1 MLAVKQGSLRAAGS
15 SSVAVDKPTRAKLK
29 ELAGDMPVAHYLR
42 GIAFGYIKP
51 PEGSAQEVLPGQER
65 FVSPATIHAVAAGIQ
80 ELRAI
85 TATRE
90 DYNAL
95 ELLICDIAR
104 AVGIKRINTGLRAK
118 AKTLARSMAGTDGSQ
133 AELNLIK

>member
-1 MLAVKQGSLRAAGS
+1 MPKYGAGTLRAAGVTA
-15 SSVAVDKPTRAKLK
+15 VAVDKPTRAKLK
-29 ELAGDMPVAHYLR
+29 ALAGDMPLSHWLR
-42 GIAFGYIKP
+42 GIAFGTIKP
-51 PEGSAQEVLPGQER
+51 PQGDAQEPFPGQER
-65 FVSPATIHAVAAGIQ
+65 AVSPATIHAVAAGIQ

-118 AKTLARSMAGTDGSQ
+118 AKTLARSMAGPDGSQ
-133 AELNLIK
+133 VELKLD